1 MGLLS
6 LQTPPSTPP
15 STIPPHIQARACLR
29 ATSNA
34 PHASMSYEGREKEVN
49 VIREFLDSF
58 GTDTDDDAKSKSIL
72 YISGSPGTGKSA
84 LVNSILT
91 SSQCASELEIR
102 TIFLNCMAFR
112 NVDVLWD
119 RLAEEFITS
128 TAKRTKKTKKLSS
141 RDLVIDFLEQNQ
153 DRKW

>member
-1 MGLLS
+1 
-6 LQTPPSTPP
+6 
-15 STIPPHIQARACLR
+15 
-29 ATSNA
+29 
-34 PHASMSYEGREKEVN
+34 MSYEGREKEVN

-153 DRKW
+153 NRKW